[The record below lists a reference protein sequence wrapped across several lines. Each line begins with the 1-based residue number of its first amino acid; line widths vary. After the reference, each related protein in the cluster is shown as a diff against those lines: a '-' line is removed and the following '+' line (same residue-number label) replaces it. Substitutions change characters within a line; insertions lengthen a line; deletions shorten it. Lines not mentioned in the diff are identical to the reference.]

1 MFMPCLRRTSVF
13 LFIAI
18 LLILPAGV
26 ALGALQDHTAASE
39 PTASVKKNLEHFNKT
54 SEEFYQQVMDQK
66 LQEALVT
73 MQLLEKQVTAIQFSG
88 VAKLEG
94 VEALFASILEAKRL
108 LASIAPN
115 QKENVMS
122 AAKIRLAADALMH
135 RSQPMWHQYYRVLQ
149 KDLKELK
156 AANNEKQAEGVRLAY
171 AGFKQHYEII
181 RPSLLISEDPAQ
193 GEKFAALFATLDEAI
208 KDSGV
213 HLDRVDQLIP
223 ALSSL
228 VDETF
233 ERENEAAY
241 VPLPESQRPALVT
254 AVFGSI
260 IVAVLAYVGWRKYR
274 FDQGYVNVSGK
285 GPRT

>member
-1 MFMPCLRRTSVF
+1 MFMPCIRRTSVLLFTVF
-13 LFIAI
+13 L
-18 LLILPAGV
+18 LMLPAGMV
-26 ALGALQDHTAASE
+26 LGAVQDHTTGSE
-39 PTASVKKNLEHFNKT
+39 PTASTQKSLEDFNKT
-54 SEEFYQQVMDQK
+54 SEEFYQQVNDQK
-66 LQEALVT
+66 LQEAIIT

-108 LASIAPN
+108 LASIEPN
-115 QKENVMS
+115 QRENVMS

-135 RSQPMWHQYYRVLQ
+135 RSQPMWHQYYRVLH

-156 AANNEKQAEGVRLAY
+156 AANGEKQAEGVRHAY
-171 AGFKQHYEII
+171 TRFKEHYTII
-181 RPSLLISEDPAQ
+181 RPSLLISADPAQ
-193 GEKFAALFATLDEAI
+193 DEKFRALFATLDGAI

-213 HLDRVDQLIP
+213 HLDKVDQLLP

-228 VDETF
+228 IDETF

-241 VPLPESQRPALVT
+241 VPLPESQRPVLVT
-254 AVFGSI
+254 AVLGSI